1 MAQLTKVLDLK
12 IFKRNQ
18 NASRRKPLLKAYI
31 VDLTLNCF
39 NWKYKFL
46 LTNKGYKK
54 YGKYNSF
61 IYLNPH
67 RLKSQGVVTHF
78 SLKTEKVYLIL

>member
-39 NWKYKFL
+39 N
-46 LTNKGYKK
+46 
-54 YGKYNSF
+54 
-61 IYLNPH
+61 
-67 RLKSQGVVTHF
+67 
-78 SLKTEKVYLIL
+78 